1 MSRPDQSGS
10 PAPPEGS
17 MRIPPRGRPLSPSL
31 VSAVALLL
39 VLPVMAGCGDGMLEW
54 LPPEETVSWDFTLS
68 EEGWSPGFCDLPAD
82 HDTSYALTAERR
94 GLPAE
99 LDTTRWGFFLS
110 GSNHSDDLF
119 MFLKRRITG
128 LRPDTRYRLYAS
140 VRIATNAPTGCAGIG
155 GPPGESVY
163 LKFGAADQEPRP
175 VEQDGFLRLSVPQ
188 GSQAAESEH
197 ALVLGDIANGS
208 RQCLDTP
215 YRFKTLRT
223 GSRWLE
229 AETDGQGGLWVFVG
243 TDSGFEGVT
252 SIYYDMISI
261 GWARIE

>member
-1 MSRPDQSGS
+1 MD
-10 PAPPEGS
+10 
-17 MRIPPRGRPLSPSL
+17 
-31 VSAVALLL
+31 SARKELPGFLLILL
-39 VLPVMAGCGDGMLEW
+39 VVQLAGCGDRMVDW
-54 LPPEETVSWDFTLS
+54 LPPEETSLWDFAS
-68 EEGWSPGFCDLPAD
+68 SVEGWDAGFCDLPAD

-94 GLPAE
+94 RLPAE
-99 LDTTRWGFFLS
+99 LDTTGWGFFLS

-140 VRIATNAPTGCAGIG
+140 VRIATNTPTGCAGIG

-163 LKFGAADQEPRP
+163 LKFGAADREPRP
-175 VEQDGFLRLSVPQ
+175 VEQDGFLRLSIPQ

-252 SIYYDMISI
+252 ALYCDTI
-261 GWARIE
+261 GIGLTRVR